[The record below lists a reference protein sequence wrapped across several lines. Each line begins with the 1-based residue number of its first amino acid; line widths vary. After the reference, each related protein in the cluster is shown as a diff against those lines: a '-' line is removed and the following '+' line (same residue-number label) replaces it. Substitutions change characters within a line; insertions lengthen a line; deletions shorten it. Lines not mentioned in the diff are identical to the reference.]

1 MLTEDEKTRYARHL
15 VLPEFGER
23 GQEALKA
30 ASVVIV
36 GAGGLGSPA
45 ALYLAAAGVGRI
57 GLIDFDKVD
66 VTNLQRQILYGTSD
80 VGSSKLEA
88 ARARLADLNPTVQID
103 THDVAL
109 SSANALEI
117 LRGYDVILDG
127 TDNFPTRY
135 LVNDASV
142 LLGIPNAYGSIY
154 RFDGQVSVFGA
165 KGGPCYRCLYPEPPP
180 ADLVPS
186 CAVGGV
192 LGVLPGV
199 VGTLQAIEA
208 IKLITGIG
216 DSLAGR
222 LLLFDALRME
232 TRQLRLQRNPRCAI
246 CGENPTITAL
256 IDYEEF
262 CNPAQPHD
270 VTAADLATMPHA
282 ILVDVREREEWNRGA
297 IPGARHLPLGELP
310 RRLEELPRDREIVL
324 YCASGVRSARAL
336 AILQQ
341 AGFRRIRHLSGGFA
355 KWSQSR

>member
-1 MLTEDEKTRYARHL
+1 MLTDDERTRYARHL
-15 VLPEFGER
+15 VLPEFGEQ

-30 ASVVIV
+30 ASMVIV

-57 GLIDFDKVD
+57 GLVDFDEVD
-66 VTNLQRQILYGTSD
+66 ITNLQRQILYGTKD
-80 VGSSKLEA
+80 VGSSKLKA
-88 ARARLADLNPTVQID
+88 ARARLSDLNPHVRVE
-103 THDVAL
+103 THDAAL
-109 SSANALEI
+109 SSGNALEI
-117 LRGYDVILDG
+117 LGSYDVILDG

-154 RFDGQVSVFGA
+154 RFDGQISVFGA

-180 ADLVPS
+180 PHLVPS

-199 VGTLQAIEA
+199 VGTMQAIEA
-208 IKLITGIG
+208 IKLVTGIG
-216 DSLAGR
+216 ETLAGR

-232 TRQLRLQRNPRCAI
+232 MRTLKLQKNPRCAV
-246 CGENPTITAL
+246 CGESPTITAL

-270 VTAADLATMPHA
+270 VTASQLGTMKDV
-282 ILVDVREREEWNRGA
+282 ILVDVRESYEWDRGA
-297 IPGARHLPLGELP
+297 IPGARHLPLGELSA
-310 RRLEELPRDREIVL
+310 RLEELPRDGEIVL
-324 YCASGVRSARAL
+324 YCQTGIRSARAL
-336 AILQQ
+336 TILQE
-341 AGFRRIRHLSGGFA
+341 AGFRRAGHLSGGYA
-355 KWSQSR
+355 KWSQER

>member
-1 MLTEDEKTRYARHL
+1 MLTEEERLRYARHL
-15 VLPEFGER
+15 VLPEIGEE

-30 ASVVIV
+30 SSMVIV

-57 GLIDFDKVD
+57 GLVDFDDVD
-66 VTNLQRQILYGTSD
+66 VTNLQRQILYGTKD
-80 VGSSKLEA
+80 VGTAKLDA
-88 ARARLADLNPTVQID
+88 ARRRLQDLNPHIRIE
-103 THDVAL
+103 THAAAL
-109 SSANALEI
+109 SSSNALEI
-117 LRGYDVILDG
+117 LRGHDVILDG

-180 ADLVPS
+180 PDLVPS

-208 IKLITGIG
+208 IKLVTGIG
-216 DSLAGR
+216 VSLAGR
-222 LLLFDALRME
+222 LLLFDALSME
-232 TRQLRLQRNPRCAI
+232 MRQLRLKKNPQCVV
-246 CGENPTITAL
+246 CGENPAITAL

-262 CNPAQPHD
+262 CNPARPHD
-270 VTAADLATMPHA
+270 VTTSQLATMEGA
-282 ILVDVREREEWNRGA
+282 VLVDVREDDEWARGA
-297 IPGARHLPLGELP
+297 IPGARHIPLGDLAA
-310 RRLEELPRDREIVL
+310 RLEELPRESDIVL
-324 YCASGVRSARAL
+324 YCASGNRSARAL
-336 AILQQ
+336 AILQK
-341 AGFRRIRHLSGGFA
+341 AGFRRARHLSGGFA
-355 KWSQSR
+355 KWSREH